1 MKPKILL
8 FLLLSCFVHLYGQ
21 KNLVSKLLPNLKEFK
36 YIAITNDLERIYP
49 NSNLKDSLPYLI
61 KQYHKQLPDIGA
73 YNLYLVKLDC
83 HKLAVNSC
91 LCFNG
96 VSELKYELLILR
108 NKNTNKAQAF
118 ITSYEL
124 LSDSEYYQMSYT
136 IKANQITL
144 KESGATEG
152 ENGQAEVIS
161 KSKHT
166 IKILKNGALSINSH

>member
-1 MKPKILL
+1 MKLKIQL
-8 FLLLSCFVHLYGQ
+8 FLLLSCFVQLYGQ
-21 KNLVSKLLPNLKEFK
+21 KNLGSKLLPNLKELK

-49 NSNLKDSLPYLI
+49 NPYLKDSLPNLI
-61 KQYHKQLPDIGA
+61 KQYNKQLPDIGA

-96 VSELKYELLILR
+96 VSELNYELLILR
-108 NKNTNKAQAF
+108 NKNTNKATVFFA
-118 ITSYEL
+118 SYEL

-136 IKANQITL
+136 IKANQIIL

-161 KSKHT
+161 KSSHT
-166 IKILKNGALSINSH
+166 IKILKNGALSISTH